1 MKWHINYYIFTFP
14 SKRTSINENTW
25 EGAVVQLTGKRF
37 SYCGNEQ
44 SINDNTWEG
53 TVVQLTRKRFS
64 YCGYSKV
71 QSLCLSYNF
80 ATSAKILIKKNENT
94 FFFLLPFNLIWEFT
108 FSLSTILRDYSD
120 NVDTKIQLASP

>member
-53 TVVQLTRKRFS
+53 TVV
-64 YCGYSKV
+64 
-71 QSLCLSYNF
+71 
-80 ATSAKILIKKNENT
+80 
-94 FFFLLPFNLIWEFT
+94 
-108 FSLSTILRDYSD
+108 
-120 NVDTKIQLASP
+120 